1 MSVTQSQRS
10 DDEILA
16 NLGYKPELKRSWSG
30 FSNFAISF
38 SVISILSGPFIS
50 FFIGWNNGG
59 PAAISWGWPI
69 VCALILVV
77 GLCMGELVSAMPTS
91 GGMYYWAAKLGS
103 LRSSYFTGWLDF
115 LGLLA
120 IVAAVSYGCATF
132 IDLTLSS
139 FSEAWAADYSLTRV
153 FLIFIGVLLV
163 VTLLSIFS
171 SHLLAIFNN
180 ISVWWH
186 VIGTVAIIA
195 IIIFLPERHASI
207 ADVFTQRINNTGW
220 FDGETSGMGF
230 IFLVLPLAVVLPQF
244 TVTGYDASCH
254 MSEETKG
261 ASNSAANGIWQAIL
275 YSAIGGW
282 ILLLGIL
289 FAVQDADAVTA
300 SGGSVVTVLNQA
312 LSGPWVSTVLVIS
325 TVGQCFCAMACMT
338 STTRMLFAFSR
349 DGAVPGARL
358 WTRLNKS
365 GVPLYSVA
373 LVAGLAIVLAL
384 PALVEVDINGA
395 PVPVAFNAVV
405 SIGVV
410 GLYLAFAIP
419 IFQRLRKGSAFQ
431 RGSWHLGRNYKW
443 LGTIAVAEIAVTT
456 VIALLPTSPLGAP
469 WNPDFEWKYFNYT
482 PLVVGGTL
490 LVLWV
495 AWQLRVKHTYTGPRH
510 TVDLPAGLTS
520 ADELEIEYEEHHPG
534 HHHPHGGH
542 EAMPSADPERQQQ
555 PSPAGVGE

>member
-1 MSVTQSQRS
+1 MSIVQPPRS
-10 DDEILA
+10 DDELLA
-16 NLGYKPELKRSWSG
+16 ELGYKPELNRSWSG

-59 PAAISWGWPI
+59 PMAISWGWPI
-69 VCALILVV
+69 VTALILMV

-91 GGMYYWAAKLGS
+91 GGMYVWAAKLGT

-120 IVAAVSYGCATF
+120 IVAAVSYGAATF
-132 IDLTLSS
+132 IDVTLST
-139 FSEAWAADYSLTRV
+139 FSQTWAAGYSLSRV
-153 FLIFIGVLLV
+153 FLIFIGVLVV

-171 SHLLAIFNN
+171 SHLLAIFNS

-186 VIGTVAIIA
+186 VVGVAAIIA
-195 IIIFLPERHASI
+195 ILIVIPEHHASV
-207 ADVFTQRINNTGW
+207 ADVFAQRINNTGM
-220 FDGETSGMGF
+220 FGGSTSSLGF
-230 IFLVLPLAVVLPQF
+230 LFLVLPLSVIFPQF

-254 MSEETKG
+254 MSEETVG
-261 ASNSAANGIWQAIL
+261 AAGSAAKGIWQAIL

-282 ILLLGIL
+282 ILLLSFL
-289 FAVQDADAVTA
+289 FAIQDAGAVSA
-300 SGGSVVTVLNQA
+300 SGGNVVTVLNQA
-312 LSGPWVSTVLVIS
+312 LSGPWVGVVLVIS

-349 DGAVPGARL
+349 DGAVPGARF

-365 GVPLYSVA
+365 DVPLYSVA
-373 LVAGLAIVLAL
+373 LVAVLAIILTL

-419 IFQRLRKGSAFQ
+419 IYQRWRKGSAFKL
-431 RGSWHLGRNYKW
+431 GSWNLGRHYKW
-443 LGTIAVAEIAVTT
+443 LCVIAVVEIGLTT
-456 VIALLPTSPLGAP
+456 IIAILPTSPGGVP
-469 WNPDFEWKYFNYT
+469 WNPEFEWKYVNYT

-490 LVLWV
+490 LVLWL
-495 AWQLRVKHTYTGPRH
+495 AWQLRVKNTWTGPH
-510 TVDLPAGLTS
+510 NTVNLPPGITS
-520 ADELEIEYEEHHPG
+520 ADELEMEYEEHHPG
-534 HHHPHGGH
+534 HHHHGHRGD
-542 EAMPSADPERQQQ
+542 SERSDQAITAQ
-555 PSPAGVGE
+555 PTD

>member
-1 MSVTQSQRS
+1 MSVSETRS
-10 DDEILA
+10 DDELLA
-16 NLGYKPELKRSWSG
+16 DLGYKPELKRSWSG

-69 VCALILVV
+69 VCALILIV

-91 GGMYYWAAKLGS
+91 GGMYYWAAKLGT

-120 IVAAVSYGCATF
+120 IVAAVAYGCATF
-132 IDLTLSS
+132 IDLTISS
-139 FSEAWAADYSLTRV
+139 FSQEWAAGYSLTRV
-153 FLIFIGVLLV
+153 FLIFVALLAV
-163 VTLLSIFS
+163 VTVLSIFS
-171 SHLLAIFNN
+171 SHLLAVFNN

-186 VIGTVAIIA
+186 VAGTAAIIA
-195 IIIFLPERHASI
+195 IIIILPAQHAGF
-207 ADVFTQRINNTGW
+207 ADVFAQRINNSG
-220 FDGETSGMGF
+220 FFGGATSGLGF
-230 IFLVLPLAVVLPQF
+230 MFLVLPQAAILPQF

-261 ASNSAANGIWQAIL
+261 ASDSAAKGIWQAIL

-282 ILLLGIL
+282 ILMLALL
-289 FAVQDADAVTA
+289 FAIHDPAAVSA
-300 SGGSVVTVLNQA
+300 SGGSVMAVLTQA
-312 LSGPWVSTVLVIS
+312 LSGPWVSAVLVIS

-349 DGAVPGARL
+349 DGAVPGARF
-358 WTRLNKS
+358 WTRVNRR

-373 LVAGLAIVLAL
+373 LVAALAIVLTL

-419 IFQRLRKGSAFQ
+419 IYQRLRAGESFR
-431 RGSWHLGRNYKW
+431 RGSWNLGRHYRW
-443 LGTIAVAEIAVTT
+443 LNLVAVIEIGLTT
-456 VIALLPTSPLGAP
+456 VIAMLPSSPGGVP
-469 WNPDFEWKYFNYT
+469 WNPEFEWKYVNYT

-490 LVLWV
+490 LALWI
-495 AWQLRVKHTYTGPRH
+495 AWQVRVRHTYTGPRSNL
-510 TVDLPAGLTS
+510 DLPAGLTT

-534 HHHPHGGH
+534 HHHSAARAGG
-542 EAMPSADPERQQQ
+542 PQDPVA
-555 PSPAGVGE
+555 SGTANS

>member
-69 VCALILVV
+69 VCALILIV

-132 IDLTLSS
+132 IDLTISS
-139 FSEAWAADYSLTRV
+139 FSPAWAEGYSLTRV
-153 FLIFIGVLLV
+153 FLIFVGVLLV

-195 IIIFLPERHASI
+195 IIIFLPQHHASFS
-207 ADVFTQRINNTGW
+207 DVFAQRINNTGM
-220 FDGETSGMGF
+220 FGGTTSGLGF
-230 IFLVLPLAVVLPQF
+230 IFVVLPLAVILPQF

-282 ILLLGIL
+282 ILLLAIL
-289 FAVQDADAVTA
+289 FAVQDPAAVTA

-312 LSGPWVSTVLVIS
+312 LSGPWVSAVLVIS

-373 LVAGLAIVLAL
+373 LVAVLAIVLTL

-419 IFQRLRKGSAFQ
+419 IFQRLRAGSAFKK
-431 RGSWHLGRNYKW
+431 GSWHLGRHFKW
-443 LGTIAVAEIAVTT
+443 LNTIAVAEICVTT
-456 VIALLPTSPLGAP
+456 LIAILPTSQGGIPWAP
-469 WNPDFEWKYFNYT
+469 EFDWKFVNYT

-490 LVLWV
+490 LVLWL
-495 AWQLRVKHTYTGPRH
+495 AWQLRVKNTYTGPRH
-510 TVDLPAGLTS
+510 TVDLPDGLTS

-534 HHHPHGGH
+534 HHHHAHATHDGGQH
-542 EAMPSADPERQQQ
+542 EKSDANHRS
-555 PSPAGVGE
+555 

>member
-1 MSVTQSQRS
+1 MSVSESRRS
-10 DDEILA
+10 DDDVLA

-132 IDLTLSS
+132 IDITLSS
-139 FSEAWAADYSLTRV
+139 FSQAWADGYSLTRV
-153 FLIFIGVLLV
+153 FLIFIGVLAV

-195 IIIFLPERHASI
+195 IIIFVPQHHASV
-207 ADVFTQRINNTGW
+207 ADVFTQRINNTGM
-220 FDGETSGMGF
+220 FDGATTGLGF
-230 IFLVLPLAVVLPQF
+230 VFLVLPLAVILPQF

-289 FAVQDADAVTA
+289 FAVQDADAVSA
-300 SGGSVVTVLNQA
+300 SGGSVVTILNQA
-312 LSGPWVSTVLVIS
+312 LSGPWVSAVLVIS
-325 TVGQCFCAMACMT
+325 TVGQCFCALACMT

-349 DGAVPGARL
+349 DGAVPGARF

-373 LVAGLAIVLAL
+373 LVAVLAIVLTL
-384 PALVEVDINGA
+384 PALVPVDINGA

-410 GLYLAFAIP
+410 GLYLAFGIP

-431 RGSWHLGRNYKW
+431 KGSWTLGRHYKW
-443 LGTIAVAEIAVTT
+443 LSVVAVVEIAVTT
-456 VIALLPTSPLGAP
+456 VIAILPTSPGGVP
-469 WNPDFEWKYFNYT
+469 WSPEFEWKYFNYT

-490 LVLWV
+490 LTLWL
-495 AWQLRVKHTYTGPRH
+495 AWQIRVKHTYTGPRS

-520 ADELEIEYEEHHPG
+520 ADELEVEYEEHHPG
-534 HHHPHGGH
+534 HHHHAPNEGGGQDR
-542 EAMPSADPERQQQ
+542 SNST
-555 PSPAGVGE
+555 SPGR

>member
-1 MSVTQSQRS
+1 MSVSQSRRT

-16 NLGYKPELKRSWSG
+16 DLGYKPELNRSWSG

-59 PAAISWGWPI
+59 PMAISWGWPI
-69 VCALILVV
+69 VTALILVV

-91 GGMYYWAAKLGS
+91 GGMYFWAAKLGS
-103 LRSSYFTGWLDF
+103 LRSSYFTGWLDL

-120 IVAAVSYGCATF
+120 IVAAVSYGTATF
-132 IDLTLSS
+132 IDVTLST
-139 FSEAWAADYSLTRV
+139 FSSSWADGYSLTRV
-153 FLIFIGVLLV
+153 FVIFIAVLV
-163 VTLLSIFS
+163 VVTVLSIFS
-171 SHLLAIFNN
+171 SHLLAVFNS

-186 VIGTVAIIA
+186 VVGTAAIIA
-195 IIIFLPERHASI
+195 IIVFVPDHHASV
-207 ADVFTQRINNTGW
+207 ADVFTQRINNTGL
-220 FDGETSGMGF
+220 FGGSTSGLGF
-230 IFLVLPLAVVLPQF
+230 LFLVLPLSVIFPQF

-261 ASNSAANGIWQAIL
+261 ASDSAAKGIWQAIL

-282 ILLLGIL
+282 VLLLSIL
-289 FAVQDADAVTA
+289 FAVQDSKAVTA
-300 SGGSVVTVLNQA
+300 SGGSVITVLDQA
-312 LSGPWVSTVLVIS
+312 LSGPWVGAVLVIS

-349 DGAVPGARL
+349 DGAVPGARF

-373 LVAGLAIVLAL
+373 LVAVLAIVLTL

-419 IFQRLRKGSAFQ
+419 IFQRLRQGSSFEL
-431 RGSWHLGRNYKW
+431 GTWNLGRHYTW
-443 LGTIAVAEIAVTT
+443 LGIVAVTEIGITT
-456 VIALLPTSPLGAP
+456 VIALLPTSPGGIP
-469 WNPDFEWKYFNYT
+469 WNSGFAWKYVNYT

-490 LVLWV
+490 LALWV
-495 AWQLRVKHTYTGPRH
+495 AWQVRVKNTYTGPRA
-510 TVDLPAGLTS
+510 TVDLPPGLST
-520 ADELEIEYEEHHPG
+520 ADELEVEHELHHPG
-534 HHHPHGGH
+534 HHHHHHQDQAPY
-542 EAMPSADPERQQQ
+542 A
-555 PSPAGVGE
+555 PAHD

>member
-1 MSVTQSQRS
+1 MSVSQSRRS

-59 PAAISWGWPI
+59 PMAISWGWPI
-69 VCALILVV
+69 VCALILVI

-132 IDLTLSS
+132 IDVTLSS
-139 FSEAWAADYSLTRV
+139 FSQAWADGYSLTRV
-153 FLIFIGVLLV
+153 FLIFIAVLFV

-186 VIGTVAIIA
+186 ALGTAAIIA
-195 IIIFLPERHASI
+195 IIIFVPERHASI
-207 ADVFTQRINNTGW
+207 ADVFTQRINNTGL
-220 FDGETSGMGF
+220 FDGATTGLGF
-230 IFLVLPLAVVLPQF
+230 LLLVLPLAAIFPAY

-282 ILLLGIL
+282 VLLLGIL
-289 FAVQDADAVTA
+289 FAVQDADAVSA
-300 SGGSVVTVLNQA
+300 AGGSPVTILYQA
-312 LSGPWVSTVLVIS
+312 LSGPWVSAVLVIS
-325 TVGQCFCAMACMT
+325 TVGQCFCALACMT

-349 DGAVPGARL
+349 DGAVPGARF

-373 LVAGLAIVLAL
+373 LVAVLAIVLTL
-384 PALVEVDINGA
+384 PALVPVDVNGA

-431 RGSWHLGRNYKW
+431 KGSWTLGSHYKW
-443 LGTIAVAEIAVTT
+443 LSTLAVVVIAVIT
-456 VIALLPTSPLGAP
+456 VIAILPTSPGGIP
-469 WNPDFEWKYFNYT
+469 WSPDFEWKYFNYT

-490 LVLWV
+490 LALWL
-495 AWQLRVKHTYTGPRH
+495 AWQLGVKHTYTGPRH

-534 HHHPHGGH
+534 HPHHHHASQDSGP
-542 EAMPSADPERQQQ
+542 R
-555 PSPAGVGE
+555 V

>member
-1 MSVTQSQRS
+1 MSVTNPQRS
-10 DDEILA
+10 DDELLA

-132 IDLTLSS
+132 IDITLSS
-139 FSEAWAADYSLTRV
+139 FSSAWADGYSLTRV
-153 FLIFIGVLLV
+153 FLIFIGVLVV
-163 VTLLSIFS
+163 VTVLSIFS

-186 VIGTVAIIA
+186 VIGTAAIIA
-195 IIIFLPERHASI
+195 IIIFVPERHASM
-207 ADVFTQRINNTGW
+207 ADVFTQRVNNTGW
-220 FDGETSGMGF
+220 FDGATTGMGF
-230 IFLVLPLAVVLPQF
+230 IFLVLPLAVILPQF

-349 DGAVPGARL
+349 DGAVPGAHI

-419 IFQRLRKGSAFQ
+419 IYQRLRKGAAFQ

-443 LGTIAVAEIAVTT
+443 LGTIAVVEIALTT
-456 VIALLPTSPLGAP
+456 VIALLPTSPMGAP

-482 PLVVGGTL
+482 PLVVGSTL
-490 LVLWV
+490 LVLWL
-495 AWQLRVKHTYTGPRH
+495 AWEFRVKHTYTGPRH
-510 TVDLPAGLTS
+510 TVDLPNGLTS
-520 ADELEIEYEEHHPG
+520 ADELEIEHEEHHPG
-534 HHHPHGGH
+534 HHHGH
-542 EAMPSADPERQQQ
+542 HSEAGTAGRHSAESADARP
-555 PSPAGVGE
+555 

>member
-1 MSVTQSQRS
+1 
-10 DDEILA
+10 
-16 NLGYKPELKRSWSG
+16 
-30 FSNFAISF
+30 
-38 SVISILSGPFIS
+38 
-50 FFIGWNNGG
+50 
-59 PAAISWGWPI
+59 
-69 VCALILVV
+69 
-77 GLCMGELVSAMPTS
+77 
-91 GGMYYWAAKLGS
+91 
-103 LRSSYFTGWLDF
+103 
-115 LGLLA
+115 
-120 IVAAVSYGCATF
+120 
-132 IDLTLSS
+132 
-139 FSEAWAADYSLTRV
+139 
-153 FLIFIGVLLV
+153 
-163 VTLLSIFS
+163 
-171 SHLLAIFNN
+171 
-180 ISVWWH
+180 
-186 VIGTVAIIA
+186 
-195 IIIFLPERHASI
+195 
-207 ADVFTQRINNTGW
+207 
-220 FDGETSGMGF
+220 MGF
-230 IFLVLPLAVVLPQF
+230 IFLVLPLAVILPQF

-349 DGAVPGARL
+349 DGAVPGARI

-373 LVAGLAIVLAL
+373 LVAGLAILLAL

-419 IFQRLRKGSAFQ
+419 IYQRLRKGSEFQ

-443 LGTIAVAEIAVTT
+443 LGTIAVVEIALTT

-469 WNPDFEWKYFNYT
+469 WNPEFEWKYFNYT

-490 LVLWV
+490 LALWL
-495 AWQLRVKHTYTGPRH
+495 AWEFRVKHTYTGPRH
-510 TVDLPAGLTS
+510 TVDLPAGLTT

-534 HHHPHGGH
+534 HHHHHAIPVHG
-542 EAMPSADPERQQQ
+542 DPQDRAEDAR
-555 PSPAGVGE
+555 PRA

>member
-1 MSVTQSQRS
+1 M
-10 DDEILA
+10 
-16 NLGYKPELKRSWSG
+16 
-30 FSNFAISF
+30 
-38 SVISILSGPFIS
+38 
-50 FFIGWNNGG
+50 
-59 PAAISWGWPI
+59 PARWCIRAVP
-69 VCALILVV
+69 CA
-77 GLCMGELVSAMPTS
+77 
-91 GGMYYWAAKLGS
+91 
-103 LRSSYFTGWLDF
+103 R
-115 LGLLA
+115 
-120 IVAAVSYGCATF
+120 
-132 IDLTLSS
+132 
-139 FSEAWAADYSLTRV
+139 R
-153 FLIFIGVLLV
+153 
-163 VTLLSIFS
+163 
-171 SHLLAIFNN
+171 HLLAIFNN

-195 IIIFLPERHASI
+195 IIIFVPQHHASV
-207 ADVFTQRINNTGW
+207 ADVFTQRINNTGM
-220 FDGETSGMGF
+220 FDGATTGLGF
-230 IFLVLPLAVVLPQF
+230 VFLVLPLAVILPQF

-289 FAVQDADAVTA
+289 FAVQDADAVSA
-300 SGGSVVTVLNQA
+300 SGGSVVTILNQA

-338 STTRMLFAFSR
+338 TTTRMLFAFSR
-349 DGAVPGARL
+349 DGAVPGARF

-373 LVAGLAIVLAL
+373 LVAVLAIVLTL
-384 PALVEVDINGA
+384 PALVPVDINGA

-431 RGSWHLGRNYKW
+431 KGTWTLGRHYKW
-443 LGTIAVAEIAVTT
+443 LSVVAVVEIAVTT
-456 VIALLPTSPLGAP
+456 VIAILPTSPGGVP
-469 WNPDFEWKYFNYT
+469 WSPEFEWKYFNYT

-495 AWQLRVKHTYTGPRH
+495 AWQIRVKNTDTGPRS
-510 TVDLPAGLTS
+510 TVDRPAGLSS
-520 ADELEIEYEEHHPG
+520 ADELEVEYEEHHPG
-534 HHHPHGGH
+534 HHHHAPQDRGEHDSG
-542 EAMPSADPERQQQ
+542 EQDRSNSA
-555 PSPAGVGE
+555 SPGR

>member
-1 MSVTQSQRS
+1 MSVTQAKRS

-16 NLGYKPELKRSWSG
+16 DMGYKPELKRSWSG

-59 PAAISWGWPI
+59 PMAISWGWPV

-132 IDLTLSS
+132 IDVTLSS
-139 FSEAWAADYSLTRV
+139 FSEAWAEGYSLTRV
-153 FLIFIGVLLV
+153 FLIFIGVLVV

-195 IIIFLPERHASI
+195 IIIFVPERHASM

-220 FDGETSGMGF
+220 FDGETTGMGF
-230 IFLVLPLAVVLPQF
+230 LFLVLPLAVILPQF

-358 WTRLNKS
+358 WTRLNRS

-373 LVAGLAIVLAL
+373 LVAALAIILAL

-419 IFQRLRKGSAFQ
+419 IYQRLRKGSAFQ
-431 RGSWHLGRNYKW
+431 RGTWHLGRNYKW
-443 LGTIAVAEIAVTT
+443 LGAIAVVEIALTT
-456 VIALLPTSPLGAP
+456 VIALLPTSPGGVP
-469 WNPDFEWKYFNYT
+469 WNPEFEWKFVNYT

-490 LVLWV
+490 LVLWL
-495 AWQLRVKHTYTGPRH
+495 AWELRVKHTYTGPRH
-510 TVDLPAGLTS
+510 TVDLPNGLTS
-520 ADELEIEYEEHHPG
+520 ADELEIEYKE
-534 HHHPHGGH
+534 
-542 EAMPSADPERQQQ
+542 SR
-555 PSPAGVGE
+555 